1 MMRRSLR
8 APRQLFGPAT
18 TPINLPL
25 GHVAAIPAV
34 RSRATRDR
42 RCKGGSQPVPDSSAK
57 GVKGT
62 CRRGGRRVYGRLV
75 QMGITVL
82 PSIRDGLHCIS
93 RRRTR
98 HRVAVI
104 QKLTDAKLSRGDSA
118 ISAICDKPSH

>member
-1 MMRRSLR
+1 MDLNLFRIHRRRALR
-8 APRQLFGPAT
+8 AR
-18 TPINLPL
+18 
-25 GHVAAIPAV
+25 VAAA
-34 RSRATRDR
+34 
-42 RCKGGSQPVPDSSAK
+42 
-57 GVKGT
+57 GVG
-62 CRRGGRRVYGRLV
+62 YGRLV

-118 ISAICDKPSH
+118 ISAICDRPSH